1 MHFPYGI
8 SDFAK
13 IIRSGQ
19 FYQDRTDRIPLLEA
33 SGDQLVFIRP
43 RRFGKSLLLSMLE
56 HYYDIHRA
64 DQFEALFGGLAIGQN
79 PTPLHNQYLIL
90 RWDFSLIAF
99 YGEPPKME
107 AAVHGYLNQRL
118 ATFVHDYAHYLSHDI
133 RLHPSNAIASL
144 ESVLHATRASGHKIY
159 LLIDEYDNFANK
171 VLMRGG
177 RKDHYEALLYG
188 EGLLKTVFKASR
200 SRLCGFKPDC
210 ASRYAPV

>member
-56 HYYDIHRA
+56 HYYDINRA

-79 PTPLHNQYLIL
+79 PIVL
-90 RWDFSLIAF
+90 
-99 YGEPPKME
+99 G
-107 AAVHGYLNQRL
+107 
-118 ATFVHDYAHYLSHDI
+118 DI
-133 RLHPSNAIASL
+133 IRRENVA
-144 ESVLHATRASGHKIY
+144 ES
-159 LLIDEYDNFANK
+159 ID
-171 VLMRGG
+171 
-177 RKDHYEALLYG
+177 LYP
-188 EGLLKTVFKASR
+188 EFND
-200 SRLCGFKPDC
+200 LCGFTEAEIRAVLAQLAAEGVSWSTTEALRANCSTRLSAK
-210 ASRYAPV
+210 SAPEHSN